1 MAEEKETKKPKQKKV
16 VKRTKKKDNVEK
28 KVVLE
33 AKKEEI
39 KKEESKV
46 VKKEKKQT
54 DYKTKDAIIIMILSM
69 IIGIGIGCVAT
80 RLLSEK
86 KHPKELKEFDES
98 YVEIVDN
105 YYGIFNKKDLVYS
118 SISGL
123 LGGLN
128 DRYAY
133 FNTDQNA
140 ILNYEEGIEG
150 YFNGL
155 GVLVS
160 INADGNIYIVSVNE
174 GSPAQKSGI
183 QAGDII
189 KTMDGKKYASH
200 NYGDFT
206 YNIKTLKVGTELEFE
221 LLRNE
226 ETVKLTVKT
235 DRIDVDSVVYSLTEK
250 DGKKIAVFV
259 INNFANNTYD
269 QFVKKYEEA
278 TKEQIDGII
287 VDVRY
292 NAEGTLENAAKIAGL
307 FLEKDAVIYQLVG
320 DKENEKII
328 NKNEKVIDMPVVVL
342 INGSTISTGELFA
355 SALAENTS
363 AKLVGS
369 NTFGK
374 GYMQKVVKLSNG
386 KYIQFTTEEW
396 LTSKGNKV
404 EGIGVSAAYEA
415 KCENECET
423 DVEYDKALEVIFS

>member
-1 MAEEKETKKPKQKKV
+1 MKLDSIMNFINYFSYNSVVIISYFLICLTILILNKLLKGKVNRFLVFNGGSLFNPMTYIRLVTSGLCHSGWHHFRNNFILILLIGPMLEDKYGSIALLQMLIITTIICTIVHYIIYGHGAIGASDNVYMLVVLCSIVNITEGTIPITLVLIFIFYIADEIIKQFS
-16 VKRTKKKDNVEK
+16 KKKDNVEK

-133 FNTDQNA
+133 LNTDQNA

-155 GVLVS
+155 GVMIS
-160 INADGNIYIVSVNE
+160 INAEGNIEISAVYE
-174 GSPAQKSGI
+174 DSPAQKSGVLV
-183 QAGDII
+183 GDVIS
-189 KTMDGKKYASH
+189 TMEGKKYGSY
-200 NYGDFT
+200 NYGDFS
-206 YNIKTLKVGTELEFE
+206 YNIKSSKVGTKLDFE
-221 LLRNE
+221 LI
-226 ETVKLTVKT
+226 KLCK
-235 DRIDVDSVVYSLTEK
+235 
-250 DGKKIAVFV
+250 
-259 INNFANNTYD
+259 
-269 QFVKKYEEA
+269 Q
-278 TKEQIDGII
+278 
-287 VDVRY
+287 
-292 NAEGTLENAAKIAGL
+292 
-307 FLEKDAVIYQLVG
+307 
-320 DKENEKII
+320 
-328 NKNEKVIDMPVVVL
+328 
-342 INGSTISTGELFA
+342 
-355 SALAENTS
+355 
-363 AKLVGS
+363 
-369 NTFGK
+369 
-374 GYMQKVVKLSNG
+374 
-386 KYIQFTTEEW
+386 
-396 LTSKGNKV
+396 
-404 EGIGVSAAYEA
+404 
-415 KCENECET
+415 
-423 DVEYDKALEVIFS
+423 